1 MRYDPMVDPDPV
13 AWLGLDE
20 VERIEVVRRH
30 HKRAGEP
37 AESLRAHAA
46 IHAAVETQLAEGR
59 ATTLDALQ
67 RLLQEGLDRHEA
79 IHAIG
84 SLVAGELYGAV
95 TGKRS
100 EEGSYDQRVA
110 ALTAA
115 SWRASFEE

>member
-1 MRYDPMVDPDPV
+1 MRYDPTIGPDPTV
-13 AWLGLDE
+13 WLDLDE
-20 VERIEVVRRH
+20 LERIELVLRQ
-30 HKRAGEP
+30 HKRAGEQSG
-37 AESLRAHAA
+37 SLRAHAA

-59 ATTLDALQ
+59 QTTLDAMQ
-67 RLLQEGLDRHEA
+67 RLLGEGLDRHEA

-100 EEGSYDQRVA
+100 EEGSYDQRLR

-115 SWRASFEE
+115 RWRAAFEE